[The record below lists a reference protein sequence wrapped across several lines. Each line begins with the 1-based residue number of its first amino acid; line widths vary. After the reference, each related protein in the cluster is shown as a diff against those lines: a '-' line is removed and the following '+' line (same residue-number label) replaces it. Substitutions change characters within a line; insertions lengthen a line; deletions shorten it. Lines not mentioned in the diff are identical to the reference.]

1 MAWYETHLVEGPL
14 PLWSQIADRLRD
26 DIRNG
31 TFKPGDLLPGETE
44 INQRFGVSRSTSR
57 AALDHLKTEGLI
69 KRRSGQGSIVIEPRV
84 DRSLGR
90 LSSFS
95 EDMRLRG
102 LTPGYRTRSIRRVA
116 ADPVVAAELKLKPGA
131 EVLAIDRV
139 MLADGRPIATA
150 LTWLRPQ
157 VFANAAPPTT
167 ADLDHG
173 SLYAWLRQSGVMLSG
188 GSERIEAALADPAT
202 ARILQVK
209 PPVAVII
216 CHRTAWLAGGQPVEY
231 VILHYLADRYSLH
244 VKLMAA
250 LPQSDRFTDA
260 NGAVRRLVKAQKTGK
275 TKEGSRM

>member
-1 MAWYETHLVEGPL
+1 MAWHETHLVEGPL
-14 PLWSQIADRLRD
+14 PLWSQIADRLRE

-31 TFKPGDLLPGETE
+31 TFKPGDLLPGEAE

-57 AALDHLKTEGLI
+57 AALDHLKGEGLI

-102 LTPGYRTRSIRRVA
+102 LKPGYRTRSIRRVA
-116 ADPVVAAELKLKPGA
+116 ADPVVAAELKLMPGA
-131 EVLAIDRV
+131 DVLAIDRV
-139 MLADGRPIATA
+139 LLADGRPIATA
-150 LTWLRPQ
+150 LTWLRPSS
-157 VFANAAPPTT
+157 FGTSAPPTI

-173 SLYAWLRQSGVMLSG
+173 SLYQWLRQAGVVLSG
-188 GSERIEAALADPAT
+188 GSERIEASLADPTT
-202 ARILQVK
+202 ARMLEVK

-216 CHRTAWLAGGQPVEY
+216 CHRTAWMAGGQPVEHG
-231 VILHYLADRYSLH
+231 ILHYLADRYSLH

-250 LPQSDRFTDA
+250 LPQSDRFIDA
-260 NGAVRRLVKAQKTGK
+260 NSAVSRLEKAGK
-275 TKEGSRM
+275 AKQGSRM